1 MQVEH
6 VLATTCV
13 LAWTERCW
21 DERDC
26 KMYEAGVELH
36 DGHEDHLASV
46 QRPVSCVSFFLQQQE
61 LGMQWPR

>member
-6 VLATTCV
+6 VLETTCV

-26 KMYEAGVELH
+26 KMYEACVELH

-46 QRPVSCVSFFLQQQE
+46 QRHSQLCLFLQQQE